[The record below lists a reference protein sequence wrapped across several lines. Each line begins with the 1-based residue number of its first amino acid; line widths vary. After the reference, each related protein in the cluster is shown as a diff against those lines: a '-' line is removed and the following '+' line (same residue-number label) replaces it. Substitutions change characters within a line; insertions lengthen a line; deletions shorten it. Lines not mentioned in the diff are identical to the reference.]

1 MVPGRRILAS
11 CIDSSVMFNFEFT
24 GWKGLGRSS
33 FLLFVFSYI
42 NFAAFLVANSLVMT
56 FVLVFVHHVGHERLT
71 NQSKLKFNILLSY
84 LKTKKTFD
92 QFISHNKE
100 TQHEQD
106 FTIEFYLS

>member
-11 CIDSSVMFNFEFT
+11 CIDSSVMFNFEFASL
-24 GWKGLGRSS
+24 KGLGRSS

-71 NQSKLKFNILLSY
+71 N
-84 LKTKKTFD
+84 
-92 QFISHNKE
+92 
-100 TQHEQD
+100 
-106 FTIEFYLS
+106 